1 MILYKS
7 IIEYVWKDGNGE
19 LRSKIRVMDIETDI
33 ETNNILINHNIFIND
48 EKFIWNYDGSSCNQG
63 STENSEVI
71 LKPVAVYSNPLLKKS
86 IENDYLCYLLLC
98 ESVNKDGMNVN
109 GSNYQY
115 AKDIFENENVKKSDI
130 WFGIEQEYF
139 FVDPATKN
147 VIDFKPYSTIH
158 NDTLLQGP
166 YYCGV
171 GGNNIYTKQRN
182 IALKHM
188 SICLDMNIPISGIN
202 AEVAPSQWEYQVG
215 ICNGI
220 KACFDLWVSR
230 YILKR
235 LAENEGIDVT
245 FHPKP
250 IRGPE
255 FEEKWNGSGA
265 HINVST
271 KESREENGLD
281 VIYKYMELLKEK
293 HKEHLEVYGKDNEY
307 RLTGQHETGNMNE
320 FTYGIGSRGTSIRIP
335 NATYEN
341 KCGYFEDRRPAS
353 NIDPYLACG
362 MIAKTL
368 LHR

>member
-1 MILYKS
+1 MRKCIF
-7 IIEYVWKDGNGE
+7 EYVWIDGNGE
-19 LRSKIRVMDIETDI
+19 LRSKIRVMKDKDIE
-33 ETNNILINHNIFIND
+33 NLNILNNPS
-48 EKFIWNYDGSSCNQG
+48 FIWNYDGSSCNQA
-63 STENSEVI
+63 STENSEVT
-71 LKPVAVYSNPLLKKS
+71 LKPVAFYNNPLL
-86 IENDYLCYLLLC
+86 ENQMNIYKCYLLLC
-98 ESVNKDGMNVN
+98 ESVDKNGVNVN
-109 GSNYQY
+109 GCNYQY
-115 AKDIFENENVKKSDI
+115 AKEIFENENVKKSDI

-139 FVDPATKN
+139 FVDIATKN
-147 VIDFKPYSTIH
+147 VFDFKPYDTIH
-158 NDTLLQGP
+158 NNTLLQGP

-220 KACFDLWVSR
+220 SACHDLWVSR

-235 LAENEGIDVT
+235 IAESEDLDIT

-250 IRGPE
+250 IKGPE

-271 KESREENGLD
+271 KESRQEGGLD
-281 VIYKYMELLKEK
+281 FIYKYMDLLKDK
-293 HKEHLEVYGKDNEY
+293 HLEYLEVYGKDNEY
-307 RLTGQHETGNMNE
+307 RLTGNHETGNINE

-335 NATYEN
+335 NETAEN

-353 NIDPYLACG
+353 NIDPYLTCG

>member
-1 MILYKS
+1 MSKFIF
-7 IIEYVWKDGNGE
+7 EYVWIDGNGE
-19 LRSKIRVMDIETDI
+19 LRSKIRVMKDKDIE
-33 ETNNILINHNIFIND
+33 NLNILNNPS
-48 EKFIWNYDGSSCNQG
+48 FIWNYDGSSCNQA

-71 LKPVAVYSNPLLKKS
+71 LKPVALYNNPLLRNTMNNSQK
-86 IENDYLCYLLLC
+86 CYLLLC
-98 ESVNKDGMNVN
+98 ESIDKNGNNVH

-115 AKDIFENENVKKSDI
+115 AKEIFENENVKKSEI

-139 FVDPATKN
+139 FVDPFTKN
-147 VIDFKPYSTIH
+147 VVDFIPYNNKN
-158 NDTLLQGP
+158 NDKLLQGA

-215 ICNGI
+215 PCTGI
-220 KACFDLWVSR
+220 SACHDLWVSR
-230 YILKR
+230 YILKQI
-235 LAENEGIDVT
+235 AESEDLDVT

-271 KESREENGLD
+271 KESREEDGLN
-281 VIYKYMELLKEK
+281 VIYQYMELLKDK
-293 HKEHLEVYGKDNEY
+293 HKEHLEVYGEDNEY
-307 RLTGQHETGNMNE
+307 RLTGHHETGSMNE
-320 FTYGIGSRGTSIRIP
+320 FTYGVGSRGASIRIP
-335 NATYEN
+335 NTSAEN

-362 MIAKTL
+362 IITKTL
-368 LHR
+368 LL

>member
-1 MILYKS
+1 MKAIF
-7 IIEYVWKDGNGE
+7 EYVWIDGNSE
-19 LRSKIRVMDIETDI
+19 LRSKIRVMKDIENWDVL
-33 ETNNILINHNIFIND
+33 NNRY
-48 EKFIWNYDGSSCNQG
+48 FIWNYDGSSCNQA

-71 LKPVAVYSNPLLKKS
+71 LKPVAIYNNPLL
-86 IENDYLCYLLLC
+86 ENVNKNYQCYLLLC
-98 ESVNKDGMNVN
+98 ESVNKDGVNVN

-115 AKDIFENENVKKSDI
+115 AKEIFENKNIKENDI

-139 FVDPATKN
+139 FVDPTTKN
-147 VIDFKPYSTIH
+147 VVDFKPYDKM
-158 NDTLLQGP
+158 NNNTLLQGP

-188 SICLDMNIPISGIN
+188 STCLNMNIPISGIN

-215 ICNGI
+215 PCNGI
-220 KACFDLWVSR
+220 SACHNLWVSR

-235 LAENEGIDVT
+235 IAENEELDVT

-250 IRGPE
+250 IRNPE

-271 KESREENGLD
+271 KESRQENGLE
-281 VIYKYMELLKEK
+281 VIYQYMDLLKKK
-293 HKEHLEVYGKDNEY
+293 HKKHLEVYGEDNEY
-307 RLTGQHETGNMNE
+307 RLTGNHETGNMNE

-335 NATYEN
+335 NATAEN

-362 MIAKTL
+362 IIAKTL
-368 LHR
+368 LYR